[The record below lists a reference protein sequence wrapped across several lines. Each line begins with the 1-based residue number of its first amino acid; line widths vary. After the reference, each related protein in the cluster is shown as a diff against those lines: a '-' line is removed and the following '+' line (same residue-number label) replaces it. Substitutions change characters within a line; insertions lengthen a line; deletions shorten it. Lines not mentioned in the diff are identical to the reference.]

1 MAAAKAETGMRGM
14 ARGAAALAVICLMGS
29 AADAKSLR
37 WARSG
42 DALTLDPHAQNESP
56 THNLMHLFYEPLVL
70 RQIDGKL
77 EPALALSWQVTSD
90 PSVWQFK
97 LRKGVVFHN
106 GNAFDADDVVFSL
119 DRARQPQSNMKGV
132 LGSLDSVS
140 KTDDHTVH
148 IKTKGPNPLLPAYLT
163 NLFIMDKEWA
173 EANNSTSVQ
182 NFKEKIDNFAV
193 RNVNGTGAYVLVSR
207 EQDVKTIAKLNPKYW
222 GKGQF
227 PLGVSEI
234 AYLTIKSDATRVAAL
249 LSGEVDFVQ
258 DVPVQD
264 IARLQKTPGLR
275 VNSGPENRT
284 IFFGMDVKSPE
295 LKSSNV
301 RGRNPFADKRVRQAM
316 NMSIDREAIKRA
328 VMRGQSVPAGMLAPP
343 FANGY
348 SKKLDAVPKVD
359 IAAAK
364 KLLADAGYRNGFSI
378 TLHCPNDRYV
388 SDEGICQATAAMMA
402 RIGIKVELIA
412 QPKTKHFALVEK
424 EPPETDFYLLG
435 WGVPTFDS
443 HFIFAFLYHSRTG
456 KMGTYNGTR
465 YANADLDKMIES
477 LSGEVDTVKRNDTIA
492 KIWGIAQDEMI
503 YLPVHNQVVTYAMKE
518 EWDFP
523 VSPAN
528 FVYMK
533 QHAPK

>member
-234 AYLTIKSDATRVAAL
+234 A
-249 LSGEVDFVQ
+249 
-258 DVPVQD
+258 
-264 IARLQKTPGLR
+264 
-275 VNSGPENRT
+275 
-284 IFFGMDVKSPE
+284 
-295 LKSSNV
+295 
-301 RGRNPFADKRVRQAM
+301 
-316 NMSIDREAIKRA
+316 
-328 VMRGQSVPAGMLAPP
+328 
-343 FANGY
+343 
-348 SKKLDAVPKVD
+348 
-359 IAAAK
+359 
-364 KLLADAGYRNGFSI
+364 
-378 TLHCPNDRYV
+378 
-388 SDEGICQATAAMMA
+388 
-402 RIGIKVELIA
+402 
-412 QPKTKHFALVEK
+412 
-424 EPPETDFYLLG
+424 
-435 WGVPTFDS
+435 
-443 HFIFAFLYHSRTG
+443 
-456 KMGTYNGTR
+456 
-465 YANADLDKMIES
+465 
-477 LSGEVDTVKRNDTIA
+477 
-492 KIWGIAQDEMI
+492 
-503 YLPVHNQVVTYAMKE
+503 
-518 EWDFP
+518 
-523 VSPAN
+523 
-528 FVYMK
+528 
-533 QHAPK
+533 

>member
-1 MAAAKAETGMRGM
+1 MRGI
-14 ARGAAALAVICLMGS
+14 ATRAAAALTAICLIGS
-29 AADAKSLR
+29 VADAKSLR

-77 EPALALSWQVTSD
+77 EPTLAVSWRVTSD
-90 PSVWQFK
+90 QSVWEFK
-97 LRKGVVFHN
+97 LRKNVVFHN

-119 DRARQPQSNMKGV
+119 NRALQPQSNMKDV
-132 LGSLDSVS
+132 LSSVDTVSRIDS
-140 KTDDHTVH
+140 HTVQ
-148 IKTKGPNPLLPAYLT
+148 IKTRAPNPLLPSYLT
-163 NLFIMDKEWA
+163 NLFMMDKEWA
-173 EANNSTSVQ
+173 EANSSTTVQ
-182 NFKEKIDNFAV
+182 DFKAKTDNFAV
-193 RNVNGTGAYVLVSR
+193 RNANGTGAYVLVSR
-207 EQDVKTIAKLNPKYW
+207 EQDVKTVAQLNPNYW
-222 GKGQF
+222 GKGRF
-227 PLGVSEI
+227 PLGITEI
-234 AYLTIKSDATRVAAL
+234 TYITIRSDATRVAAL

-264 IARLQKTPGLR
+264 IARLEATPGLK

-295 LKSSNV
+295 LRTSDIK
-301 RGRNPFADKRVRQAM
+301 GRNPLADKRVRQAM
-316 NMSIDREAIKRA
+316 NISLDREAIKRA
-328 VMRGQSVPAGMLAPP
+328 VMRGQSAPAGMLAPP
-343 FANGY
+343 FVNGY
-348 SKKLDAVPKVD
+348 TVELDAVPKVD
-359 IAAAK
+359 TAAAK
-364 KLLADAGYRNGFSI
+364 KLLAAAGYPGGFSV

-388 SDEGICQATAAMMA
+388 SDEGICQATASMLA
-402 RIGIKVELIA
+402 RIGIKVQLVS
-412 QPKTKHFALVEK
+412 QSKTKHFPLVEK

-443 HFIFAFLYHSRTG
+443 HFVFSFLYHSRTG

-465 YANADLDKMIES
+465 YASADLDQMIQS
-477 LSGEVDTVKRNDTIA
+477 LVGEVDTGKRNGTIA
-492 KIWGIAQDEMI
+492 KIWSIVQDEMI
-503 YLPVHNQVVTYAMKE
+503 YLPVHHQMVTYAMKK

>member
-1 MAAAKAETGMRGM
+1 MRGF
-14 ARGAAALAVICLMGS
+14 AIGAAALAVCLIGS
-29 AADAKSLR
+29 SADATSLR

-77 EPALALSWQVTSD
+77 EPTLAVSWHVTED
-90 PSVWQFK
+90 PSVWEFK
-97 LRKGVVFHN
+97 LRKDVAFHN

-119 DRARQPQSNMKGV
+119 YRALQPQSNMKDV
-132 LGSLDSVS
+132 LNSIDTVS
-140 KTDDHTVH
+140 KTDSHTVH

-163 NLFIMDKEWA
+163 NLFMMDKEWA
-173 EANNSTSVQ
+173 EANSSTKVQ
-182 NFKEKIDNFAV
+182 DFKAKTDNFAV
-193 RNVNGTGAYVLVSR
+193 RNENGTGAYVLVSR
-207 EQDVKTIAKLNPKYW
+207 EQDVKTVAKLNPNYW
-222 GKGQF
+222 GKGKV
-227 PLGVSEI
+227 PLGITEI
-234 AYLTIKSDATRVAAL
+234 TYVTIKSDATRVAAL

-264 IARLQKTPGLR
+264 IARLEKTPGLK
-275 VNSGPENRT
+275 VTSGPENRT
-284 IFFGMDVKSPE
+284 IFFGMDVRSPE
-295 LKSSNV
+295 LKSSDIK
-301 RGRNPFADKRVRQAM
+301 GRNPFADKRVRRAM
-316 NMSIDREAIKRA
+316 NMSIDREGIKRA
-328 VMRGQSVPAGMLAPP
+328 VMRGQSIPAGMLAPP
-343 FANGY
+343 FVNGY
-348 SKKLDAVPKVD
+348 TKELDALPKAD

-364 KLLADAGYRNGFSI
+364 KLLADAGYPKGFSV

-388 SDEGICQATAAMMA
+388 SDEGICQATAAMLA
-402 RIGIKVELIA
+402 RIGIKVDLVI
-412 QPKTKHFALVEK
+412 QPKTKHFPLVEK
-424 EPPETDFYLLG
+424 EPPETEFYLLG

-443 HFIFAFLYHSRTG
+443 HFVFSFLYHSRTG

-465 YANADLDKMIES
+465 YASADLDQMIQS
-477 LSGEVDTVKRNDTIA
+477 LSGEVDTAKRNATIA
-492 KIWGIAQDEMI
+492 KVWSIVQDEMI
-503 YLPVHNQVVTYAMKE
+503 YLPVHNQVVTYAMKK

>member
-1 MAAAKAETGMRGM
+1 MRGF
-14 ARGAAALAVICLMGS
+14 AIGAAALAVCLIGS
-29 AADAKSLR
+29 SADAASLR

-77 EPALALSWQVTSD
+77 EPTLALSWHVTED
-90 PSVWQFK
+90 PSVWEFK
-97 LRKGVVFHN
+97 LRKGVAFHN
-106 GNAFDADDVVFSL
+106 GNAFDAEDVVFSL
-119 DRARQPQSNMKGV
+119 NRALQPQSNMKAV
-132 LGSLDSVS
+132 LSSVDTISKVDS
-140 KTDDHTVH
+140 HTVH

-163 NLFIMDKEWA
+163 NLFMMDKEWA
-173 EANNSTSVQ
+173 EANSSTKVQ
-182 NFKEKIDNFAV
+182 DFKEKTDNFAV
-193 RNVNGTGAYVLVSR
+193 RNVNGTGAYVLEFR
-207 EQDVKTIAKLNPKYW
+207 EQDVKTVAKLNPSYW

-227 PLGVSEI
+227 PLGVTEI
-234 AYLTIKSDATRVAAL
+234 TYITIKSDATRVAAL

-264 IARLQKTPGLR
+264 IARLEKTPGLK
-275 VNSGPENRT
+275 VTSGPENRT
-284 IFFGMDVKSPE
+284 IFFGMDVRSPE
-295 LKSSNV
+295 LKSSDIK
-301 RGRNPFADKRVRQAM
+301 GRNPFADKRVRRAM
-316 NMSIDREAIKRA
+316 NMSIDREGIKRA
-328 VMRGQSVPAGMLAPP
+328 VMRGQSIPAGMLAPP
-343 FANGY
+343 FVNGY
-348 SKKLDAVPKVD
+348 TKELDALPKAD

-364 KLLADAGYRNGFSI
+364 KLLADAGYPKGFSV

-388 SDEGICQATAAMMA
+388 SDEGICQATAAMLA
-402 RIGIKVELIA
+402 RIGIKVDLVI
-412 QPKTKHFALVEK
+412 QPKTKHFPLVEK
-424 EPPETDFYLLG
+424 EPPETEFYLLG

-443 HFIFAFLYHSRTG
+443 HFVFSFLYHSRTG

-465 YANADLDKMIES
+465 YASADLDQMIQS
-477 LSGEVDTVKRNDTIA
+477 LSGEVDTAKRNATIA
-492 KIWGIAQDEMI
+492 KVWSIVQDEMI
-503 YLPVHNQVVTYAMKE
+503 YLPVHNQVVTYAMKK

>member
-1 MAAAKAETGMRGM
+1 M
-14 ARGAAALAVICLMGS
+14 ARGAAAALAAICLIGS
-29 AADAKSLR
+29 TADAKSLR

-70 RQIDGKL
+70 REIDGKL

-90 PSVWQFK
+90 PSVWEFK
-97 LRKGVVFHN
+97 LRKGVAFHN
-106 GNAFDADDVVFSL
+106 SNTFDADDVVFSL
-119 DRARQPQSNMKGV
+119 NRALQPQSNMKAV
-132 LGSLDSVS
+132 LSSVDTISKVDS
-140 KTDDHTVH
+140 HTVH
-148 IKTKGPNPLLPAYLT
+148 VKTKGPNPLLPAYLT
-163 NLFIMDKEWA
+163 NLFMMDKEWA
-173 EANNSTSVQ
+173 EANNSTKVQ
-182 NFKEKIDNFAV
+182 DFKEKTDNFAV
-193 RNVNGTGAYVLVSR
+193 RNANGTGAYVLVSR
-207 EQDVKTIAKLNPKYW
+207 EQDVKTVAKLNPSYW

-227 PLGVSEI
+227 PLGVTEI
-234 AYLTIKSDATRVAAL
+234 SYITIKSDATRVAAL

-264 IARLQKTPGLR
+264 IARLEKTPGLR
-275 VNSGPENRT
+275 VNTGPENRT
-284 IFFGMDVKSPE
+284 IFFGMDVMSPE
-295 LKSSNV
+295 LRSSDIK
-301 RGRNPFADKRVRQAM
+301 GRNPFADKRVRQAM

-343 FANGY
+343 FVNGY
-348 SKKLDAVPKVD
+348 TKELDALPKTD
-359 IAAAK
+359 AAAAK
-364 KLLADAGYRNGFSI
+364 KLLTEAGYPTGFSV

-402 RIGIKVELIA
+402 RIGIKVELVV
-412 QPKTKHFALVEK
+412 QSKTKHFPLVEK

-443 HFIFAFLYHSRTG
+443 HFVFSFLYHSRTG

-465 YANADLDKMIES
+465 YASVDLDNMIQS
-477 LSGEVDTVKRNDTIA
+477 LSGEVDTAKRNATIA
-492 KIWGIAQDEMI
+492 KVWSIVRDETI
-503 YLPVHNQVVTYAMKE
+503 YLPVHNQVVTYAMKK

-533 QHAPK
+533 QYAPK